1 MTTRAITPLTA
12 LIGTDDDRC
21 PAWRLDTR
29 DLARGFAGALFVS
42 LPLLFTMEMWLIAR
56 TMATGVLI
64 SLLLLSLFINRLFLL
79 FAGYRHDN
87 WVVGTDWWD
96 VLVALGIGAFASAIT
111 LFVTGVVDF
120 AANPSLAVRT
130 IALETVATSMGAVV
144 AINQLGSGD
153 SGKQSDVL
161 KRSTD
166 LTVILGSILGGFLFA
181 LNIAPTQE
189 TKFMA
194 TGLAWWKV
202 CATSLLSLAISYV
215 VVQVAQFEDR
225 DMSER
230 RIIDSPWL
238 EAATAYCI
246 ALIMSALMTWLFGYG
261 NPTDAISVWLP
272 QVVVLAYATSLGG
285 AAGRLVL

>member
-12 LIGTDDDRC
+12 LIGKGDDYC
-21 PAWRLDTR
+21 EAWRLDTR
-29 DLARGFAGALFVS
+29 DVARGLAGALFVS
-42 LPLLFTMEMWLIAR
+42 LPLLFTMEMWQIAR
-56 TMATGVLI
+56 TMPTGVLVA
-64 SLLLLSLFINRLFLL
+64 LLLLSLVINRMFLL
-79 FAGYRHDN
+79 FAGFRHKN
-87 WVVGTDWWD
+87 WVSGSDWWD

-111 LFVTGVVDF
+111 LFVTGVVDV
-120 AANPSLAVRT
+120 ASNPGLAVRT

-166 LTVILGSILGGFLFA
+166 LTVILGSVLGGFLFTF
-181 LNIAPTQE
+181 NVAPTQE

-194 TGLAWWKV
+194 TGLAWWQV
-202 CATSLLSLAISYV
+202 CATSLLSLAISFV
-215 VVQVAQFEDR
+215 VVQIAQFEER
-225 DMSER
+225 DLSER
-230 RIIDSPWL
+230 RVIDSPLL
-238 EAATAYCI
+238 ETAISYCI
-246 ALIMSALMTWLFGYG
+246 ALLLSALLTWLFGYG
-261 NPTDAISVWLP
+261 DLADAIGVWLP